1 MADREVQRSPNMAKS
16 TNNKHGLSRTI
27 PPDVRAEIRR
37 RSKYGCVICR
47 ALPYDYEHFNPEFP
61 EAHEHNPAGICLL
74 CPMHHAEATRKRLSK
89 SQVRAAYEKV
99 QKTDDVHP
107 AFYHPE
113 ITGSLRLGLGDA
125 LFEHM
130 PANACVL
137 EYDGEQVLQVG
148 YIQDEVFGGTRPS
161 ITGSIFDIK
170 GVEMLRI
177 EDNVVTF
184 QAKDV
189 DVRLESSVLKMSG
202 SDGDPVFE
210 MNLEP
215 PDGVRFNRL
224 RMCYKEVVCE
234 MDDTFGLTLPLVN
247 GETARCLVA
256 GIKTKGARA
265 AISYTSDR
273 SLWHSNELK
282 MVGGEGIVVP
292 NSGATLAAGA
302 GVMYIQGISFETL
315 E

>member
-27 PPDVRAEIRR
+27 PSDVGAEIRR

-47 ALPYDYEHFNPEFP
+47 ALPYDYEHFDPEFP
-61 EAHEHNPAGICLL
+61 EAHKHNPAGICLL
-74 CPMHHAEATRKRLSK
+74 CTMHHAEATRRRLSK

-99 QKTDDVHP
+99 QKTDDVRP

-137 EYDGEQVLQVG
+137 EYDGVPVLQVG

-170 GVEMLRI
+170 GVELLRI
-177 EDNVVTF
+177 EDNVMTF
-184 QAKDV
+184 QAKNV
-189 DVRLESSVLKMSG
+189 DVRLEGSVLKISG
-202 SDGDPVFE
+202 LDRDPVFE
-210 MNLEP
+210 MILDP
-215 PDGVRFNRL
+215 PGGVRINRL
-224 RMCYKEVVCE
+224 RMSYKEVVCE

-256 GIKTKGARA
+256 GIRTKGARA

-273 SLWHSNELK
+273 SLWHSNEGK

-302 GVMYIQGISFETL
+302 GAMEIPRFRFETL